1 MNFISKI
8 YRSSIGSLTFE
19 AFKLHLLQNL
29 EKIVL
34 VGRINNNLN
43 DMRQKLCTSRAV
55 EYARICF
62 CLVFLSC
69 SVLMVKE
76 QLVLF
81 QWWKERSVEIFNPQ
95 SQLLLEF
102 CCCLITDNLKK
113 QTATQPYYI
122 SG

>member
-1 MNFISKI
+1 
-8 YRSSIGSLTFE
+8 
-19 AFKLHLLQNL
+19 
-29 EKIVL
+29 
-34 VGRINNNLN
+34 
-43 DMRQKLCTSRAV
+43 MRPKLCTSRAL
-55 EYARICF
+55 EYARVCF

-81 QWWKERSVEIFNPQ
+81 QWWKERIVGIFNPQ
-95 SQLLLEF
+95 SQLLLKF
-102 CCCLITDNLKK
+102 CYWLITDKLKK